1 MKVYTDFAVL
11 MYNMLE
17 NMLPESVVHNIIKD
31 AVSIEKEFILE
42 SLPCDLIGMNSRL
55 IKI

>member
-1 MKVYTDFAVL
+1 

-17 NMLPESVVHNIIKD
+17 NKLPESVVYNIIKD

-42 SLPCDLIGMNSRL
+42 SLPSDL
-55 IKI
+55 